1 MDLTGLIL
9 RVTAGRPHVLLAT
22 VPGGAAVR
30 LAAERLLRAR
40 DWPQASTPAKAD
52 LLLVAGPDLPELRTA
67 LERLWRDMPA
77 PRARV
82 HARTPDEVEAALD
95 SGRALLGSPAVQ
107 RESAAPPGE
116 AGGHRE
122 GEHGA
127 QERHEGDDQAPGHD
141 RDGGGEGEAGRAG
154 DAHGGPDG
162 EHAPHDAGQDTEAEH
177 GDGRQ
182 APNGQTPDS
191 QDPDGQAPD
200 GQDADG
206 HGDHGDHGGHGNH
219 GGHGGHGGGQTDM
232 PGGLPMAEPGA
243 DRDGLTLDRLHLPLG
258 PFLADWPAGLTVRL
272 VLQGDV
278 VQRADVDEPARPS
291 DDAAVEAFWVQPW
304 FRAASGEPVTVGEAV
319 RRRAAAHLDSLG
331 RLLAVA
337 GWPAEAVRAG
347 RLRDDLLSGAPRA
360 AVAPRLERLT
370 RRVGRSRT
378 LAWLTRGIGVV
389 TAQKAREAGAG
400 GPAARA
406 DGDVTARYRQW
417 LADIWHD
424 LPRLEDPAPLDVAVE
439 ESPRGP
445 WSAEAPPSAALIALL
460 PPLLEGAELAAAR
473 LVVASLDPDP
483 EELVSR
489 GVVEVARG

>member
-1 MDLTGLIL
+1 MDLTGLFL
-9 RVTAGRPHVLLAT
+9 RVTAARPHVLLVT

-40 DWPQASTPAKAD
+40 DWPQASTPANAD
-52 LLLVAGPDLPELRTA
+52 LLLVAGPALPQLRTA
-67 LERLWRDMPA
+67 LERLWRDVPA

-82 HARTPDEVEAALD
+82 YARTPDEVEAALD

-116 AGGHRE
+116 AGGRLG

-127 QERHEGDDQAPGHD
+127 QERHESDDQAPGHD
-141 RDGGGEGEAGRAG
+141 GDGAGEGEAGRAG
-154 DAHGGPDG
+154 DAHGGPYG

-177 GDGRQ
+177 DDGRQ
-182 APNGQTPDS
+182 APD
-191 QDPDGQAPD
+191 DQAPEGQVTD
-200 GQDADG
+200 GQDADS
-206 HGDHGDHGGHGNH
+206 HGDHGD
-219 GGHGGHGGGQTDM
+219 HGGGQTDM
-232 PGGLPMAEPGA
+232 PGGLPMAEQGA

-272 VLQGDV
+272 VVQGDV
-278 VQRADVDEPARPS
+278 VQRVDVDEPARPS
-291 DDAAVEAFWVQPW
+291 DDAAAEAFWVQPW
-304 FRAASGEPVTVGEAV
+304 LRAASGEPVPVGEAV

-337 GWPAEAVRAG
+337 GWPAEAVRAR

-360 AVAPRLERLT
+360 AVAPRLGRLT

-389 TAQKAREAGAG
+389 TAHEAREFGVR

-406 DGDVTARYRQW
+406 GGDVTSRYRQW
-417 LADIWHD
+417 LADIRDD
-424 LPRLEDPAPLDVAVE
+424 LPRLEDPAPLDVTVE
-439 ESPRGP
+439 DSPRGP
-445 WSAEAPPSAALIALL
+445 WSAEDPPSAALIALL

-489 GVVEVARG
+489 SVGEVTRG

>member
-1 MDLTGLIL
+1 MDLTGLTL
-9 RVTAGRPHVLLAT
+9 RVAAARPHVLLAA
-22 VPGGAAVR
+22 VPGGTAVR

-40 DWPQASTPAKAD
+40 DWPRASTPAQAD
-52 LLLVAGPDLPELRTA
+52 LLLVAGPDLPELRTP

-82 HARTPDEVEAALD
+82 HARTADEVEDALNA
-95 SGRALLGSPAVQ
+95 GRALLGPPAV
-107 RESAAPPGE
+107 RHASAAPPAD

-122 GEHGA
+122 GDHGA
-127 QERHEGDDQAPGHD
+127 RERHEGDDQTPGHD
-141 RDGGGEGEAGRAG
+141 GHDG
-154 DAHGGPDG
+154 
-162 EHAPHDAGQDTEAEH
+162 
-177 GDGRQ
+177 
-182 APNGQTPDS
+182 
-191 QDPDGQAPD
+191 
-200 GQDADG
+200 
-206 HGDHGDHGGHGNH
+206 HGDHGGHGGH
-219 GGHGGHGGGQTDM
+219 DGHGGHGGGQTEM
-232 PGGLPMAEPGA
+232 PGGLPMAGQGA
-243 DRDGLTLDRLHLPLG
+243 DRDGLTLDQLHLPLG

-278 VQRADVDEPARPS
+278 VQRVDVDEPARPF
-291 DDAAVEAFWVQPW
+291 DDAAAEAFWVQPW
-304 FRAASGEPVTVGEAV
+304 LRAASGEPVPVGEAV

-337 GWPAEAVRAG
+337 GWPAEAVRAW

-360 AVAPRLERLT
+360 AVAPRLERFT

-389 TAQKAREAGAG
+389 TAQKAREAGVG

-406 DGDVTARYRQW
+406 GGDVTSRYRQW
-417 LADIWHD
+417 LADIRHD

-439 ESPRGP
+439 DSPRGP
-445 WSAEAPPSAALIALL
+445 WSAEHPPSAALIALL
-460 PPLLEGAELAAAR
+460 PRLLEGAELAAAR

-483 EELVSR
+483 DELVSR